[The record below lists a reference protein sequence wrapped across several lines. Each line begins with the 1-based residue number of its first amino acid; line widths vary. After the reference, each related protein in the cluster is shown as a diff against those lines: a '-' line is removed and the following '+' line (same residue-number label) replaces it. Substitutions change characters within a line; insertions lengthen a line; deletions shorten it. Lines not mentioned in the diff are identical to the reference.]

1 MTVADF
7 MIEHPWMTFF
17 VAMTLA
23 GGVAD
28 GLRRLCS
35 KRRRA

>member
-1 MTVADF
+1 MSEF

-23 GGVAD
+23 GGIAD
-28 GLRRLCS
+28 GVRRLCA
-35 KRRRA
+35 RRR